1 MSISKASLESYRELL
16 ISRCYN
22 TNLEFTVYELLGY
35 RWGKLWEDSLW
46 PSMDKVRLDHPAVNQ
61 REHPVISLERDIW
74 EQCTGNDGATQ
85 KGRVA
90 RLAHLAQDGN
100 TLFLV
105 RE

>member
-1 MSISKASLESYRELL
+1 MGK
-16 ISRCYN
+16 
-22 TNLEFTVYELLGY
+22 TVG
-35 RWGKLWEDSLW
+35 RQ
-46 PSMDKVRLDHPAVNQ
+46 PMTSMDKVRLDHPAVNQ